1 MGITGL
7 DKYMMD
13 KDCKYWRV
21 HKFRKQK
28 DPRHLVLD
36 GKALIYYIFEKIESS
51 CRYPIGGAY
60 KDFNEE
66 LESFLDYMKAH
77 NWRLIVIF
85 HGFNY
90 DSNQIE
96 RAKKLT
102 KNSDKFESPL
112 AIPGKGKISTLSKGS
127 QVILPPLAYYTFFSI
142 LREKGVAFL
151 RTDGPAHQKVAQ
163 IANHLKCPVL
173 ANDSNYYIFDITHGY
188 IPIRTMECNK
198 DTKEFSAKVYIR
210 EEFVTRRR
218 FAKPTLIFGIP
229 LLCGS
234 NLYPPPGPDFRVA
247 NAVELLAKLKS
258 LEECTVLK
266 PRITKEDFVLVRAA
280 YDATPPSLDQFRDDT
295 DMKVHDGSA
304 IDKRLL
310 RLYREGRIWLQSL
323 CTGRVDLPLHKCHL
337 AGRDIRKISYALH
350 HCHTEGAI
358 EVIER
363 TRSDSED
370 FKDDSLTVCPRKV
383 CTRDDLFRC
392 LGCENM
398 RFEGL
403 EEEEEK
409 HLVLLAT
416 RHWVSKCSPDPLVI
430 EALLHYFVLGKED
443 DNSENLNIDVLP
455 KYTEWQVILK
465 DLLELNVL
473 LDEPFKAPID
483 VSKFYDGKAILC
495 LLKQLQPTKLAF
507 ERPENEGPKLGAH
520 DKQLLEK
527 MFLLVTSEDFDNPA
541 KPNNGKVGDR
551 ISNLDRISYLDRAS
565 DLDKAGQ
572 DWNGAGQHW
581 NGDGQHWNGDGQHW
595 NGDGQ
600 HWNGDG
606 QHWNGAG
613 DLDKAGQDWNG
624 AGDLDRAGQDW
635 NGAGQHWNGDGQ
647 HWNGDG
653 QHWNGDGQHWNGDGQ
668 HWNGAGQDWNGAG
681 QDWNGA
687 GQDWDSEYSSNNP
700 TRSSLKTRSR
710 KWRDDYEQPIEFK
723 PKRIRSAPQA
733 FNTANPYRNRDWNRS
748 RGSHT
753 GTDRSWDRGGR
764 SWDREGRSWDRGGH
778 SWDRGS
784 RSWDRGGP
792 SWDRGGRSWDR
803 GGRSWDRGGRSWD
816 REGRSWDRGGH
827 SWDRGGR
834 SWDRGGPS
842 WDRGGRSWDRG
853 GRSWDR
859 EGRSWDRGGHSWDR
873 GGRSWDRGGPS
884 WDRGGRSWDRGG
896 RSWDRGGRSWD
907 RGGRSWDRGGPKQ
920 YYHMH
925 RPRNFKFKGGFGPN
939 YYHEASDSA
948 AKLHHPSKSSHKWS
962 EENSTESKFKRRH
975 TRGDLDTVANYE
987 HVAS

>member
-21 HKFRKQK
+21 HKFHKQK

-51 CRYPIGGAY
+51 CGYPIGGGY

-127 QVILPPLAYYTFFSI
+127 QVILPPLAYYTFFNI

-188 IPIRTMECNK
+188 MPIRTMECNK

-210 EEFVTRRR
+210 EEFVTHRR

-234 NLYPPPGPDFRVA
+234 NLYPSPGPDFRVA
-247 NAVELLAKLKS
+247 NAVELLAKRKS

-280 YDATPPSLDQFRDDT
+280 YDATPRPLDQFRDNT

-392 LGCENM
+392 LGCKNF

-443 DNSENLNIDVLP
+443 DNYENLNIDVLP

-465 DLLELNVL
+465 DLLELNIL

-551 ISNLDRISYLDRAS
+551 TSNLGR
-565 DLDKAGQ
+565 
-572 DWNGAGQHW
+572 
-581 NGDGQHWNGDGQHW
+581 
-595 NGDGQ
+595 
-600 HWNGDG
+600 
-606 QHWNGAG
+606 
-613 DLDKAGQDWNG
+613 

-635 NGAGQHWNGDGQ
+635 NGAGQDWNGAGQ
-647 HWNGDG
+647 DWNGAG
-653 QHWNGDGQHWNGDGQ
+653 QD
-668 HWNGAGQDWNGAG
+668 WNGAGQDWNGAG

-710 KWRDDYEQPIEFK
+710 KWRDDYEQPIEFNS
-723 PKRIRSAPQA
+723 KRICSAPQKKT

-748 RGSHT
+748 RGSHK
-753 GTDRSWDRGGR
+753 GTDRSWDKGGR
-764 SWDREGRSWDRGGH
+764 
-778 SWDRGS
+778 
-784 RSWDRGGP
+784 

-816 REGRSWDRGGH
+816 R
-827 SWDRGGR
+827 GGR
-834 SWDRGGPS
+834 S

-859 EGRSWDRGGHSWDR
+859 GGC
-873 GGRSWDRGGPS
+873 S

-907 RGGRSWDRGGPKQ
+907 RGGRSWDRGGPKEH
-920 YYHMH
+920 YHMD

-939 YYHEASDSA
+939 YYHEASDRA
-948 AKLHHPSKSSHKWS
+948 AKLHHPSKSSHKWIG
-962 EENSTESKFKRRH
+962 ENSTESKFRRRH
-975 TRGDLDTVANYE
+975 ARGDLDTVANYE
-987 HVAS
+987 PRHDLHRERRSQYKSIYGVKPKFSGKRRY